1 VTTAEPVERVRTEV
15 PGLDAVLRG
24 GLVKGSVY
32 VIQGP
37 PGSGKTI
44 LANQIGYRHAAS
56 GGRVVY
62 MTLMAETHARMM
74 QSLRGMAFFDPRL
87 VPSALQ
93 YVSGYKILI
102 DEGEEGLSKSL
113 FYRGML
119 DSTEKNDRGSRCGRR
134 KIVSD
139 TRKMGDVTRATS
151 PMRNGGW
158 FGPCSSATRR

>member
-1 VTTAEPVERVRTEV
+1 MTTVEPVERVRTEV

-32 VIQGP
+32 VVQGP

-102 DEGEEGLSKSL
+102 DEGEEGLSRVL
-113 FYRGML
+113 FYRAAPSSVVRSDG
-119 DSTEKNDRGSRCGRR
+119 GGRCGRW
-134 KIVSD
+134 KIASG
-139 TRKMGDVTRATS
+139 TRMMADAIRAT
-151 PMRNGGW
+151 
-158 FGPCSSATRR
+158 